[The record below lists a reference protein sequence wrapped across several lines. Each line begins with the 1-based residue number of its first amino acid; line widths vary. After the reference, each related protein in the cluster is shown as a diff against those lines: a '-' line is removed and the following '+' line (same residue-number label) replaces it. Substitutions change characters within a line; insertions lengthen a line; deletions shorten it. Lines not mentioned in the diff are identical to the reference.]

1 MGILTLNLLV
11 LKTMTKSVEDFLIKH
26 FPEFNDEQKKCVY
39 DKFYLKSLA
48 DSEQEVI
55 LQEFKKYM

>member
-1 MGILTLNLLV
+1 
-11 LKTMTKSVEDFLIKH
+11 MTKPVEDFLIKH